1 MANLLEELV
10 VTAAMMSELLKS
22 VGKKTE
28 EMQKK
33 LEKCTKILD
42 RMEMRAEMEKKSEV
56 NMENEDAVSEKE
68 EKKPVEQETE
78 GVIKKIPE
86 VEEGREK
93 EPFEQQLKVSPFL
106 REGKFEADSGINPK
120 EMKPKPSQSLQAV
133 KLAPSSPK
141 IKVQQINVNGAEA
154 TKEKKQNYNVE
165 KTAKRWREYEQ
176 RRDRLKAEE
185 ADGKKKGKWRLDRVR
200 LITYCRSPILN
211 DGNSFGPKSFLIYER
226 RMNQPHTT
234 FNSSFKKQLM
244 DLGLKGEKRNLI
256 LREARVA
263 TLRSASEKGFSLYII
278 FLRQTLA
285 VAHILNAQQAKEEQ
299 KFSHK
304 HTKTVGS
311 DTIPDAL
318 CVGWHQRLLFLA
330 PTITEVNILYVAA
343 SQIHITIKKNE
354 YVARLTQ
361 KAGAK
366 LGIRDDTNVRY
377 DYSIQFEAVIL
388 LQFSSGFQATPFFII
403 FLSAIIARIFV
414 TYYWDGLKTTFGIL
428 VTLTFFSIK
437 RFMCCNSE
445 SIAIGSLSISFEKSV
460 EFLLASLLLKQK
472 SSHPLDDDVCGV
484 VLLSPQ
490 YHLRASVIIPE
501 LITCDIKMF
510 GDVTLL
516 FGKFCLSSLDA
527 VFKFFRSTVNTHRY
541 ISAHSNNSVEIQSKM
556 QLQTSTEKNVKL
568 ELKILGMLINVQVQA
583 AGVEDGFGEAK
594 QTKLKIKGE
603 LLISNFLVYNIKPT
617 RDGAEFPSNT
627 SSFSMRG
634 DENSQETTVLDFTEI
649 GEKSFGFC
657 SAKKIRTAYTK
668 HDKKLRLF
676 SGAREVNEENR
687 GEMSTNPS
695 ILSPGSVVA
704 GKQFKSIFS
713 SNMRYD
719 ARFSGMKVEDYY
731 KGLKKDVKIIEA
743 VQLEDFLV
751 WANLFSY
758 QQMFI
763 PTAVYA
769 SHLEDKVKLQGEGND
784 RAHDFTKTYKR
795 KSRKARG

>member
-1 MANLLEELV
+1 MW
-10 VTAAMMSELLKS
+10 
-22 VGKKTE
+22 GKKTE

-56 NMENEDAVSEKE
+56 NMGNEDVVSEKE

-141 IKVQQINVNGAEA
+141 IKVQHINVNGAEA
-154 TKEKKQNYNVE
+154 TKEKKQNYNIE

-354 YVARLTQ
+354 YAARLTQ

-366 LGIRDDTNVRY
+366 LGIRDDTNV
-377 DYSIQFEAVIL
+377 
-388 LQFSSGFQATPFFII
+388 
-403 FLSAIIARIFV
+403 
-414 TYYWDGLKTTFGIL
+414 
-428 VTLTFFSIK
+428 
-437 RFMCCNSE
+437 
-445 SIAIGSLSISFEKSV
+445 
-460 EFLLASLLLKQK
+460 
-472 SSHPLDDDVCGV
+472 
-484 VLLSPQ
+484 
-490 YHLRASVIIPE
+490 
-501 LITCDIKMF
+501 
-510 GDVTLL
+510 
-516 FGKFCLSSLDA
+516 
-527 VFKFFRSTVNTHRY
+527 
-541 ISAHSNNSVEIQSKM
+541 SNNSVEIQSKM

-704 GKQFKSIFS
+704 GKQFKSVFS